1 MIASPD
7 ARRPLLSR
15 VLQPLALLA
24 LMWAVRLLDVI
35 LPGSFNAWLGIESWR
50 LGGLDGLVFA
60 PLLHASWTHLMSNS
74 VPFAVLGVLV
84 CFDGVRR
91 FWGVTA
97 IAAVI
102 GGAGTWVA
110 NSPEP
115 SRSAHPGWCS
125 DTSDICWCGP
135 SSPPRSVTGSCT
147 PSSRS
152 ASASCTAPPCS
163 RASSRPPRASPG
175 RPTCS
180 APSAAAPL
188 RSRCA
193 RDELSDP
200 DNPFGIR
207 RTNPIASPR
216 ERYLAHPPRHAP
228 READPSARGHA
239 PSTP

>member
-110 NSPEP
+110 NSPGTITVGASGLVFGYFGYLLVRAFVAP
-115 SRSAHPGWCS
+115 SLGH
-125 DTSDICWCGP
+125 
-135 SSPPRSVTGSCT
+135 GSCT

-207 RTNPIASPR
+207 RTNP
-216 ERYLAHPPRHAP
+216 
-228 READPSARGHA
+228 
-239 PSTP
+239 